1 MISIIFY
8 IGMFSGFV
16 VGGATFMIYD
26 YFTSGSKKE
35 K

>member
-1 MISIIFY
+1 MIHIIFY

-16 VGGATFMIYD
+16 VGGATFIIYD
-26 YFTSGSKKE
+26 YFASRSKKE